1 MPKLRIADFVR
12 MTMAWAI
19 NALALIA
26 AAAVLPGLNAD
37 SKWRFVVV
45 AAVTGVF
52 GVVVRPVLATLA
64 AHVGWILIVVVAVAG
79 QAVTMHLALLVVPGV
94 TANSFWTLVAATW
107 IAATISTILTWLATA
122 GTDESFDSALLR
134 FAGKGAVLED
144 PDVDGIV
151 FVQFD
156 GVPFP
161 VAQWALNSG
170 SMPTIR
176 RWVDQGSHRLDEWT
190 AQLPCTTPASQLGIL
205 HGTCARVPAFRW
217 YDREL
222 GRVLVANRPE
232 DAAVIEKRA
241 TNGKG
246 LLADRGVSVSNL
258 FSGDAE
264 KCMMTMSRVSV
275 GRGTLDTRRTFAR
288 FVVRPD
294 GLARSVARTIAEV
307 ASERFQARRQRRR
320 DVLPRVQ
327 RSWTYAFLRASS
339 NGVLHDLN
347 TALVSQEMF
356 RGARSIYVDFVDYD
370 EVAHHAGVNRVESL
384 RVLETLDQTLSTL
397 ERIAGHAPRHYH
409 FVVLSDHGQSQGTP
423 FEERHG
429 ASLSGVCAKLAGES
443 VSSEEENVES
453 WGRAGSVLD
462 DLGGEEEF
470 GGKAA
475 TNAASRIHE
484 RTAQTAK
491 GSPEKDLVVL
501 GSGNLG
507 LVYVQST
514 TRLMLEDLETRWPR
528 LVTGLAGLSF
538 GLGWIGCFL
547 PFYRAGIL
555 AIHWERLRP
564 AMIFLLL
571 AGFATLVVSL
581 LRRSNIL
588 HQEPKLSSTYKSSL
602 ILFLPC
608 ALLLGIMLSTGFGVS
623 AAEDYWYGAGVPI
636 LITQLTTAILA
647 GVLFFQAEKN
657 RTSTRFDLIVV
668 LLMYV
673 VTAVL
678 WAREPLQK
686 SFLFIGP
693 YAPNRDLYPFAD
705 AALYDTASRFA

>member
-64 AHVGWILIVVVAVAG
+64 AHVGWILIVAVAVAG

-320 DVLPRVQ
+320 DVLPRVE

-528 LVTGLAGLSF
+528 LVTGLAGHPGIAFVCVLSQEHGPLVIGAGGTRQLLSGKVTGVDPLANF
-538 GLGWIGCFL
+538 PDHAASEILHAVQMPEAPEIYVNSTFDASTQEVAAFEALVGSHGGLGGWQD
-547 PFYRAGIL
+547 RA
-555 AIHWERLRP
+555 
-564 AMIFLLL
+564 MLLTPTAL
-571 AGFATLVVSL
+571 SAAGPSIRGAEQVHRHLTELLVQL
-581 LRRSNIL
+581 GHR
-588 HQEPKLSSTYKSSL
+588 SSL
-602 ILFLPC
+602 DR
-608 ALLLGIMLSTGFGVS
+608 V
-623 AAEDYWYGAGVPI
+623 
-636 LITQLTTAILA
+636 
-647 GVLFFQAEKN
+647 
-657 RTSTRFDLIVV
+657 
-668 LLMYV
+668 
-673 VTAVL
+673 
-678 WAREPLQK
+678 
-686 SFLFIGP
+686 
-693 YAPNRDLYPFAD
+693 
-705 AALYDTASRFA
+705 